1 MDLWVF
7 GAAAA
12 AAGYIAK
19 HWQCVSR
26 DRDSLAESGKNESPS
41 YPFRRLTWRR
51 KLAEDTS
58 TSERLSD
65 MYRLDGALEAEV
77 STSGYDEKLGSLEEY
92 EHNIFSLSSL
102 PLGFSRDE
110 NLKECEGENG
120 LSGDN
125 CGSPCTGEMDSF
137 HDSTR
142 KRNSLRT
149 KHLYRHII
157 KPLSSL
163 ESCLMAQLYKEHIN
177 MEEYVL
183 SVFPSSSTTT
193 RPLLVTNGNQTID
206 RVNGHSFSAQ
216 ISTDDNR
223 LHKEE
228 NLCRPCGVPPLPKIS
243 ALDVP
248 NKIKSKIGKGHGE
261 RYSDSHK
268 AGSGRHFNSQN
279 GSLDRTILFCL
290 GICVGIVSSLLANGR
305 ELDKLKN
312 LLKQKENLVQ
322 DLQEELEM
330 KDSLTVKELADENCE
345 SQYTCENSFDFRA
358 PNPVVSVHNM
368 ENATNNDGKES
379 HHYEKAEETLED
391 MSEIE
396 AELEAELERLG
407 LNMNTSNLERRLS
420 DLVELDPNFVADIA
434 QGELRADMVN
444 GQAVNQLESDRD
456 ASGTSTSHTGNYTVS
471 PRELSLRLHEV
482 IQSRLEE
489 RVKKLEMA
497 LKSSERKLQLW
508 ESEHR
513 NVWRKFPNS
522 ELRYSSGEEIEED
535 FNSMTT
541 QPLVMNLSGEA
552 LDAYNEAY
560 EELMKINESQEDDL
574 LSGVYENNHQGGI
587 HPFDESNLR
596 GQNGATNS
604 SLIHLTRNRE
614 KPSRELHFNQ
624 LKASVERGSE
634 NQELLYDAA
643 SEDENSDCSDEI
655 EKQLIKHVVEKT
667 RKGSP
672 VVLNAQRLLFSM
684 DENEV

>member
-248 NKIKSKIGKGHGE
+248 NKIKSKIGKGHDE

-279 GSLDRTILFCL
+279 GTLLTSLMFCCL
-290 GICVGIVSSLLANGR
+290 P
-305 ELDKLKN
+305 
-312 LLKQKENLVQ
+312 VQ
-322 DLQEELEM
+322 VL
-330 KDSLTVKELADENCE
+330 N
-345 SQYTCENSFDFRA
+345 
-358 PNPVVSVHNM
+358 VVQ
-368 ENATNNDGKES
+368 
-379 HHYEKAEETLED
+379 
-391 MSEIE
+391 
-396 AELEAELERLG
+396 
-407 LNMNTSNLERRLS
+407 
-420 DLVELDPNFVADIA
+420 LDPNFVADIA